1 MATCRP
7 ADQPLILHIHTLAYH
22 ILNHSPLYLP
32 TCRATSYSIFYIY
45 LYLTLYLSICRP
57 ADPPLILN
65 IIYIHKGYSIFSPFI
80 HFNRRAVYLSTCLTY
95 LIYLEVNLYLVIA
108 LSICRPADPP
118 THLSSLIYIHRGL
131 SICRIRMRDRS
142 ACRQFCTC
150 RIIYYIHSA

>member
-1 MATCRP
+1 MPTCRP
-7 ADQPLILHIHTLAYH
+7 TSHSAYTYIGLPYIKSQPSPSADLPSHLLFYILYIS
-22 ILNHSPLYLP
+22 IFNPPPFYLP
-32 TCRATSYSIFYIY
+32 T
-45 LYLTLYLSICRP
+45 CRP

-80 HFNRRAVYLSTCLTY
+80 HFNRRAVYVSTCLTY
-95 LIYLEVNLYLVIA
+95 FIYLEVNLYLVIA

-131 SICRIRMRDRS
+131 SIFRIRMRDGS

>member
-1 MATCRP
+1 MCRP

-22 ILNHSPLYLP
+22 ILNHIPLYLP
-32 TCRATSYSIFYIY
+32 IYRATSYSMFYIY

-57 ADPPLILN
+57 ADPPLMLN
-65 IIYIHKGYSIFSPFI
+65 IIYMHKGSSIFSPFI
-80 HFNRRAVYLSTCLTY
+80 YFNRRAVYLSTCLTY
-95 LIYLEVNLYLVIA
+95 FIYLEVNLYLVIA
-108 LSICRPADPP
+108 LSIFRPADPP

-131 SICRIRMRDRS
+131 SIFRIRMRDGS